1 MKTLACF
8 LLLMALAGCG
18 GTGADSDLPAP
29 PPEQAANPL
38 AAQQQTLKD
47 AAAIQGLLDKNAEEK
62 KQAVQNAN

>member
-8 LLLMALAGCG
+8 LLLLTLAGCG
-18 GTGADSDLPAP
+18 GNGADSDPPAP
-29 PPEQAANPL
+29 PAEKAANPL

-62 KQAVQNAN
+62 KRAVQNAN